1 MQFAPQIC
9 LTLDIWTN
17 RQIRSYLGMTARFI
31 IDFKLKSVMS
41 ACPHFRG
48 SHKGE
53 DILLHFTE
61 IVQAFDIT
69 GKVDN
74 IVTDNG
80 SNMLKAFHLLE
91 ISNNTDESID
101 TDDEFDDNDDLQ
113 PVEIDNN
120 LSNELDQ
127 IQPKHYSCF
136 AHTIQLIIKRGLN
149 NTNQIRQI
157 LGKVSRLINHVRH
170 STVSNDIFDDQNRLQ
185 IANATRWNSQLT
197 TLESIIQV
205 FESPAMEKL
214 DYNGKLNS
222 YDINIVKNV
231 IEILT
236 PLNGSLT

>member
-17 RQIRSYLGMTARFI
+17 RQIHSYLGMTARFI
-31 IDFKLKSVMS
+31 IDFKLKSVML

-53 DILLHFTE
+53 DILLHFTG
-61 IVQAFDIT
+61 IVRAFDIT

-74 IVTDNG
+74 IVTDNS
-80 SNMLKAFHLLE
+80 SNMLKAFRLLE

-113 PVEIDNN
+113 PVEIDNT

-136 AHTIQLIIKRGLN
+136 AHIIQLIIKEGLN
-149 NTNQIRQI
+149 NTNQIRRI

-170 STVSNDIFDDQNRLQ
+170 STVSNDIFDGQNRLQ

-197 TLESIIQV
+197 TLESLIQV
-205 FESPAMEKL
+205 FESPVMEKL
-214 DYNGKLNS
+214 DYNG
-222 YDINIVKNV
+222 
-231 IEILT
+231 
-236 PLNGSLT
+236 